1 MAVLTNARDERKI
14 GDRKPF
20 LERIAQAEK
29 KNLSADETAALAAD
43 LVRIGRLDDAQNRL
57 AARLRDRNPNY
68 FVFTTYAA
76 IRATAGDWAEALRYH
91 TAAQLD
97 SEMPTTARGLSQSQ
111 SQWWQKLDRDY
122 VPHYYRLRLKETEER
137 KNKSRSEVE
146 ALNEAENIFPLFP
159 APTRANPQ
167 PQPVRFVNDAGVYQ
181 PGHLAAAERAKLPP
195 DALAIVQ
202 QLVLWFPGDSRLYWL
217 LAELYAADGDYAA
230 AWKLFQSL
238 SWGRAYSSHKIMM
251 DHRQAVEAALNSQPR
266 KATDDV
272 ALVSSVP
279 KSTVPPADSPAD
291 PGQQPISMK
300 TVWIYFG
307 AVGLIAVFAFLRVIV
322 RRMRGN
328 CGPLG

>member
-1 MAVLTNARDERKI
+1 MRPRPWPPI
-14 GDRKPF
+14 S
-20 LERIAQAEK
+20 
-29 KNLSADETAALAAD
+29 SASAAWTRPRTAS
-43 LVRIGRLDDAQNRL
+43 RRG
-57 AARLRDRNPNY
+57 LRDRNPNY

-97 SEMPTTARGLSQSQ
+97 SEMPTTARGLSQPQ

-137 KNKSRSEVE
+137 KNKSRTEVE
-146 ALNEAENIFPLFP
+146 ALNEAENIFPRFP
-159 APTRANPQ
+159 PPLARILNPS
-167 PQPVRFVNDAGVYQ
+167 PFASSTTPVSTSPAISPPPN
-181 PGHLAAAERAKLPP
+181 AELPP
-195 DALAIVQ
+195 DAPRSFSNSSCGSPAIVD
-202 QLVLWFPGDSRLYWL
+202 VDRL

-230 AWKLFQSL
+230 QWKLFQSL

-251 DHRQAVEAALNSQPR
+251 DHRQAVEAALNAQPR

-272 ALVSSVP
+272 TLVSSVP

-307 AVGLIAVFAFLRVIV
+307 AVGLIAVFAFLRVIL
-322 RRMRGN
+322 RRVRGN